1 MADYDILI
9 GGDSNGD
16 GALGVYRG
24 TNVKD
29 SPETQTNSIA
39 CFGEVVTDGASEI
52 GGTLEIEKLSYD
64 SMQDYIDIETKLL
77 EMRSVPTMVTTV
89 EVIRFKDEAPY
100 TIYKNYLHCIL
111 DGNDYESKPAEKST
125 RNLKFRYSEMVQ
137 NIKDSSGEMVE
148 IKLPE

>member
-9 GGDSNGD
+9 GGDANGD
-16 GALGVYRG
+16 GALGVYKG

-29 SPETQTNSIA
+29 SPETQTKSTN
-39 CFGEVVTDGASEI
+39 CFDEVVTDGASEI

-100 TIYKNYLHCIL
+100 TIYKNYLNCIVA
-111 DGNDYESKPAEKST
+111 GNDYESKPAEKST
-125 RNLKFRYSEMVQ
+125 RNLKFNYSKMVQ
-137 NIKDSSGEMVE
+137 NIKDSTGKMVE